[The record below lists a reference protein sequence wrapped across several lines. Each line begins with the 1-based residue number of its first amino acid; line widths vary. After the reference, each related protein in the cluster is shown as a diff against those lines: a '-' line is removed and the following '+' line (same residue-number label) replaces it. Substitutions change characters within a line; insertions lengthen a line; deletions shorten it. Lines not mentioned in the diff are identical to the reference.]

1 MAMPFSV
8 KKTYLLFYME
18 AKMEQT
24 KISRFEKIEERL
36 NKNLNPM

>member
-1 MAMPFSV
+1 
-8 KKTYLLFYME
+8 ME